1 MLVFNERTDRTA
13 PFFANGCRNGL
24 RPYDAKTVMRTT
36 ARTLSRSWSHLS
48 TIAHDCLKDATAG
61 LVASVVLIANI
72 ISFGALMFPGDLSIG
87 VPVAIWAMLVG
98 SCVGGIWI
106 ALATSLPPIATGI
119 DSPTGT
125 VLVLLSAAVGS
136 GVMAS
141 GGDAQTAVQAVMLIF
156 TAATLLSGVILYA
169 LGVFRWGAYFR
180 FVPYFVVG
188 GFLAATGWFLI
199 AGGFRMTTGRPL
211 TLGGLST
218 GWTMIEAARPASAVA
233 ALMVLLNVR
242 RWIKSPFAVP
252 AALLVMWLTGAVVL
266 KFLGLSDVE
275 HGWYFRS
282 LGTLTKWSPFE
293 AARTLRLDWSVMAW
307 LVPEMLAVTIVALIS
322 LVTKVSSIEVA
333 QQSSG
338 NLDCEFRSH
347 GIASLVAVPFGGI
360 ISSLQNGTSRLL
372 DHAGSATRMSGVV
385 AALVLGAVAVA
396 NFDLPGLVP
405 VPIIAG
411 LVFYLGY
418 TFLVDAL
425 WRPYAQRAWI
435 DLLLAV
441 GIMIVCIKYG
451 YVIGVLIG
459 VVCACLLFAINYAR
473 IGVVRRRITR
483 AQFASYVDR
492 SAEASKY
499 LRESGNAIQLYWLS
513 GYIFFGSSE
522 SLFERIRN
530 DIDLVSSDRVEYVI
544 LDFGMVSGTNSSA
557 IASLTKLRNFCDQR
571 GVTLVCSTLSPSS
584 STAFERGGLFR
595 GKMQHR
601 SIADL
606 NLALAWCED
615 QLLAK
620 ANLDTETSPASF
632 EAWLQH
638 QLGPNVGVGDLFGY
652 LERKDIESSQILYR
666 EAEPADTIDLVAT
679 GNLVVD
685 VATGNDKCLR
695 VRRISTHTVVGE
707 MGFFRHAMRSATVS
721 ADGPTTLFTMTRAKF
736 ERMRRERPDL
746 ASAFD
751 DFILRILADRTDFSN
766 RAVAAMTP

>member
-1 MLVFNERTDRTA
+1 MLVFNEPTDRTS
-13 PFFANGCRNGL
+13 PFFANGHRDGSRL
-24 RPYDAKTVMRTT
+24 YDAKTVMRIP
-36 ARTLSRSWSHLS
+36 ASTLSRSWSRLS
-48 TIAHDCLKDATAG
+48 TIAHDCLKDTTAG

-72 ISFGALMFPGDLSIG
+72 ISFGALMFPGELSIG

-98 SCVGGIWI
+98 SCVGGVWI
-106 ALATSLPPIATGI
+106 ALTTSLPPIATGI

-125 VLVLLSAAVGS
+125 VLVLLSAAAGS
-136 GVMAS
+136 SVMAS
-141 GGDAQTAVQAVMLIF
+141 GGNAQTAVQAVMLIF
-156 TAATLLSGVILYA
+156 TAATLLSGVILYV

-211 TLGGLST
+211 TLGGLSAS
-218 GWTMIEAARPASAVA
+218 WTMIEVARPACGVA
-233 ALMVLLNVR
+233 ALVLLLNVR

-252 AALLVMWLTGAVVL
+252 GALLVMWLAGAVVL
-266 KFLGLSDVE
+266 RFLGLSDPE

-293 AARTLRLDWSVMAW
+293 AARTLQLHWSMMAW
-307 LVPEMLAVTIVALIS
+307 IVPEMLAVTIVAVIS

-333 QQSSG
+333 QQTSG
-338 NLDCEFRSH
+338 DLDCEFRGH
-347 GIASLVAVPFGGI
+347 GIASLVAAPFGGI

-372 DHAGSATRMSGVV
+372 EHAGSATRMSG
-385 AALVLGAVAVA
+385 AATALVMGAVAVA

-425 WRPYAQRAWI
+425 WRPYAQRAWV
-435 DLLLAV
+435 DLLLAI

-451 YVIGVLIG
+451 YVVGVLIG
-459 VVCACLLFAINYAR
+459 IVCACLLFAINYAR

-483 AQFASYVDR
+483 AQFTSYVDR

-499 LRESGNAIQLYWLS
+499 LREAGDAIQLYWLS

-522 SLFERIRN
+522 SLFERIRK
-530 DIDLVSSDRVEYVI
+530 DIDLELPDRVEYVI

-571 GVTLVCSTLSPSS
+571 GITLVCSTLSSS
-584 STAFERGGLFR
+584 NRAALERGGLLR

-601 SIADL
+601 SMADL

-620 ANLDTETSPASF
+620 TDLDTETSPASF

-638 QLGPNVGVGDLFGY
+638 QLGPNVRAGDLYAY
-652 LERKDIESSQILYR
+652 LERKDLESTQILYR

-679 GNLVVD
+679 GNLVID
-685 VATGNDKCLR
+685 VALGNDKSLR

-721 ADGPTTLFTMTRAKF
+721 ADGPTTLYTMTRANF
-736 ERMRRERPDL
+736 ERMRSERPDL

-751 DFILRILADRTDFSN
+751 DFILRIFADRTDFSN
-766 RAVAAMTP
+766 RSVAAMTP